1 MKIAVYL
8 TPAQVRAVQ
17 AVFIHSN
24 GSSNTMETDIGE
36 AAKRALNAFNERV
49 RQAENL
55 LARVRDSDNE

>member
-17 AVFIHSN
+17 AVFIRSN
-24 GSSNTMETDIGE
+24 GSNTTETDIGE

>member
-8 TPAQVRAVQ
+8 TPAQIRAVQ
-17 AVFIHSN
+17 AVFINSN
-24 GSSNTMETDIGE
+24 GSNTMETDIGI